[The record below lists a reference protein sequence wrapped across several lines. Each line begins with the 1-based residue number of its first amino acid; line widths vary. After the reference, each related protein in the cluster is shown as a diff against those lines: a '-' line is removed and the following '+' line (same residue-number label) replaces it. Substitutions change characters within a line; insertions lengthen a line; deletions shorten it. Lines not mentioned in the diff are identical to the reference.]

1 MNEPTTKTITVMNDG
16 RPATRKELLEAVYG
30 KDMAPSMPAPPE
42 MWTLRLDT
50 IEEVRECLMIGIE
63 YTREVLARLDAE
75 VGRKHRSN
83 ILNANRIEKEIA
95 RMTDAH
101 WTLLHPSNST
111 ANTTEA

>member
-1 MNEPTTKTITVMNDG
+1 MNEPTTRTITVMKDG
-16 RPATRKELLEAVYG
+16 RPATGQELMAAVNG
-30 KDMAPSMPAPPE
+30 TTMPPPE
-42 MWTLRLDT
+42 TWTMPT
-50 IEEVRECLMIGIE
+50 ATVEEVRECLMIGIE

-83 ILNANRIEKEIA
+83 ILNANRIEKEIT

-111 ANTTEA
+111 KEPTT